1 MTIARA
7 FQLDRIGFNVRDL
20 SAATAFYTRALG
32 FVATPAYDAHPAL
45 AKLFGIRAL
54 RLVRLN
60 RGRQVLELSACD
72 PPGASYPANR
82 HSNDIWFQ
90 HCALAT
96 NDIAAA
102 YEQLQQ
108 VCFTPI
114 SRNGPELLPGGI
126 VAFKFRDPD
135 GHPLE
140 LIQFPKPDHR
150 TSGGIDHSAISVT
163 DPGRSI
169 DFYTSRLG
177 FAVQARQVNT
187 GPSQDAL
194 DDLDCVT
201 VDVVSLAPQISAPH
215 LEFLGYRTPPGMGAS
230 QTRPNDI
237 AASRLV
243 FTTEALDGL
252 KGTVRLSGGGQ
263 VLMIRDP
270 DGHRL
275 LLEEPAS
282 TATQTTDRRGR
293 DDLAAA
299 WLASC
304 RPQEHQ
310 PMAWIK
316 GWAKRENPCLP
327 NAGAVK
333 YELAAAECK
342 RDLSRCCAR
351 QRTLH

>member
-1 MTIARA
+1 MIARA
-7 FQLDRIGFNVRDL
+7 LQLDRIGFNVSDL

-32 FVATPAYDAHPAL
+32 FVATPVYDADPAL
-45 AKLFGIRAL
+45 ASLFGIRAL
-54 RLVRLN
+54 RLVRLH

-96 NDIAAA
+96 NDVAAA

-169 DFYTSRLG
+169 AFYTSRLG
-177 FAVQARQVNT
+177 LAVQARQVNT
-187 GPSQDAL
+187 GLSQDVL

-215 LEFLGYRTPPGMGAS
+215 LELLGYRKPPGMGTCQA
-230 QTRPNDI
+230 RLNDI

-243 FTTEALDGL
+243 FRTKGL
-252 KGTVRLSGGGQ
+252 GGVKGAARLPDGGQ

-270 DGHRL
+270 DGHTL
-275 LLEEPAS
+275 LLEQPA
-282 TATQTTDRRGR
+282 
-293 DDLAAA
+293 
-299 WLASC
+299 
-304 RPQEHQ
+304 
-310 PMAWIK
+310 
-316 GWAKRENPCLP
+316 
-327 NAGAVK
+327 
-333 YELAAAECK
+333 
-342 RDLSRCCAR
+342 
-351 QRTLH
+351 